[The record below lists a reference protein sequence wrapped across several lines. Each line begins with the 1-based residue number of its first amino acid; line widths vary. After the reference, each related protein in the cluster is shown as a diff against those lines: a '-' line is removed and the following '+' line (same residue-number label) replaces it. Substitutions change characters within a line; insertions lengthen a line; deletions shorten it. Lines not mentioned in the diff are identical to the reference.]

1 MEIATTLTISLSDN
15 PVPLHS
21 SSQTSKFDTASLA
34 LGADQRRAFMQL
46 TIDSLKKIKECSDES
61 LTKMIEEAKLMQYN

>member
-21 SSQTSKFDTASLA
+21 SSHSSTFDTASLA

-46 TIDSLKKIKECSDES
+46 TIDSLKKIKEGSDES
-61 LTKMIEEAKLMQYN
+61 LTKMIEEAKLMQSN